1 MHFQLRTQ
9 GGTPERKALAVFVGT
24 LVGCT
29 PLLGLHLLIC
39 AVVAKVARL
48 SPGRVYLAAHI
59 NNPLTAPFL
68 FYAEWALGHRLLAG
82 AWPALSLAEFRAAG
96 WHGVGGSL
104 LLGSLALGLALGT
117 CTGLVAYVI
126 SRRSRHSPLRVRLV
140 EATARRYVPVGS
152 FTWEFVRGKL
162 RHDPLYL
169 RVLEAG
175 MLPAGGRLVEI
186 GCGRGILLALI
197 QAAQEEHAAGRWSQD
212 LPPPPGPLQMTGV
225 EKRRR
230 LATAARA
237 ALDDSVEILVAEP
250 LGFQPPP
257 CQGLAL
263 FDVLHSLPPPA
274 QERLVAQAAA
284 ALAPGGVLLI
294 READAAAG
302 LRFALTRAAD
312 HLRALLRREG
322 KERFHYRSAGAWRE
336 LLEGAGLQVRSEPSR
351 GTIPFANV
359 LLTARRPA

>member
-1 MHFQLRTQ
+1 
-9 GGTPERKALAVFVGT
+9 
-24 LVGCT
+24 
-29 PLLGLHLLIC
+29 
-39 AVVAKVARL
+39 
-48 SPGRVYLAAHI
+48 
-59 NNPLTAPFL
+59 
-68 FYAEWALGHRLLAG
+68 
-82 AWPALSLAEFRAAG
+82 
-96 WHGVGGSL
+96 
-104 LLGSLALGLALGT
+104 
-117 CTGLVAYVI
+117 
-126 SRRSRHSPLRVRLV
+126 
-140 EATARRYVPVGS
+140 
-152 FTWEFVRGKL
+152 
-162 RHDPLYL
+162 
-169 RVLEAG
+169 
-175 MLPAGGRLVEI
+175 
-186 GCGRGILLALI
+186 
-197 QAAQEEHAAGRWSQD
+197 
-212 LPPPPGPLQMTGV
+212 MTGV
-225 EKRRR
+225 ETRRR

-237 ALDDSVEILVAEP
+237 AREGSVEILVAEP

-274 QERLVAQAAA
+274 QERLLAQAAA